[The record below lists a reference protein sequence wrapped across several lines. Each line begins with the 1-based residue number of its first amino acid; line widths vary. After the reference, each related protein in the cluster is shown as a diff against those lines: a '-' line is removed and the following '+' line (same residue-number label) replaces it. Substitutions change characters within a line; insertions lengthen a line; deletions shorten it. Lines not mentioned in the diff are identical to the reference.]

1 VKVYPFYQNS
11 RERQLFW
18 LWRNHISISRR
29 DDDAYIRRTIVKDL
43 YVEKPKGKTD
53 RRSFLTK
60 GLLASTAA
68 VGAGLVASDAFGQRL
83 APTRGDIAILRL
95 LAAAE
100 LIEADLW
107 QQYAELGGLT
117 PGQLPVETAPFT
129 PMSSYQAAFMNL
141 DSDGPQYISSNN
153 SDEQSHAAFLNAY
166 LHSVG
171 AAPVD
176 LDQFRTLPSS
186 QATGAKQ
193 IGRLTNLTQLSVDT
207 SWYTRYRSTT
217 NPDFGATFAQALPAL
232 AAGQFTAIP
241 RNNNDLANANQI
253 QAIANT
259 AAFHFGFI
267 EQGGSSLYATLSQKV
282 SSPEVLKITLGIG
295 GDEICHFLEWV
306 DFSGNAVQPP
316 LAPVTDPTTGLTFPN
331 FDVTQNPLFQTNLIF
346 PVPCEFISPNLPMCA
361 VVRPSSPG
369 QLDAVGVIEAFIAG
383 GLFIGQPQEFIN
395 MLLNLAQ
402 SADAARRTVL

>member
-1 VKVYPFYQNS
+1 
-11 RERQLFW
+11 L
-18 LWRNHISISRR
+18 
-29 DDDAYIRRTIVKDL
+29 KDI
-43 YVEKPKGKTD
+43 YADMPKGPTG
-53 RRSFLTK
+53 RRSFLKK

-68 VGAGLVASDAFGQRL
+68 VGAGLVTSGPAFGQQGL
-83 APTRGDIAILRL
+83 IGPTRGDIAILRL

-129 PMSSYQAAFMNL
+129 PMNSYQAAFMNL
-141 DSDGPQYISSNN
+141 DPDGPQYISSNN
-153 SDEQSHAAFLNAY
+153 LDEQSHASFLNAY
-166 LHSVG
+166 LQAIG
-171 AAPVD
+171 AQPVN

-207 SWYTRYRSTT
+207 SWYTRYRSQT

-241 RNNNDLANANQI
+241 RNNNDLANPNQI

-306 DFSGNAVQPP
+306 DFSGNSVQPP
-316 LAPVTDPTTGLTFPN
+316 VAPVTDPTTGLTFPN
-331 FDVTQNPLFQTNLIF
+331 FDVTQNPLLQTNLIF
-346 PVPCEFISPNLPMCA
+346 PVPCEFISTNLPMCA
-361 VVRPSSPG
+361 VIRPTSPG
-369 QLDAVGVIEAFIAG
+369 QLDAIGAIESFIAG

-402 SADAARRTVL
+402 LADAARRTII